1 MTIFIDARIASAGF
15 ALLCLAACSKKSDSD
30 SDQPLAGST
39 AAGIGAAGMSA
50 GSGGT
55 LASAGSGG
63 SAGMAGSTVMTAG
76 SGGSIAAG
84 SGGAAGSMMIDDAG
98 ATDGGD
104 QPMPTDGCTRE
115 SLSAAVDAYVA
126 ALEANDPS
134 GLTLADDV
142 KFTENGETLEV
153 GAGFWETAGA
163 TSFKRSALDTETC
176 QSVTEAVTDEDGTDI
191 VLGLRL
197 KHEGGAI
204 TEIETMVVRGRAE
217 AMLFDLTRLDKPS
230 AAFTTPPPRDQRN
243 TRAEMIDIA
252 MRYPAGLRVGSFVT
266 SDVPFSADAYRLEN
280 GQYMGG
286 PGCTFIAGCDDI
298 RNQRLPVLAGITG
311 GVVAVDEENGTV
323 LLRLDFGPGSVMGG
337 GRGARGA
344 APAGGAPAPEMV
356 LVTFEAFKIYGGQV
370 HAVEAVFE
378 SMPVN
383 TPRGWE

>member
-1 MTIFIDARIASAGF
+1 MSRFRVFGPAAVVVA
-15 ALLCLAACSKKSDSD
+15 LCLPLPAAAQSCNRECLGGIVTAFLDSLVAHDPSKA
-30 SDQPLAGST
+30 PLADNVRFTEDTKELAVGGGFWATASKLSAFRTDFLDVREQT
-39 AAGIGAAGMSA
+39 AAVHA
-50 GSGGT
+50 
-55 LASAGSGG
+55 
-63 SAGMAGSTVMTAG
+63 VM
-76 SGGSIAAG
+76 
-84 SGGAAGSMMIDDAG
+84 
-98 ATDGGD
+98 
-104 QPMPTDGCTRE
+104 E
-115 SLSAAVDAYVA
+115 
-126 ALEANDPS
+126 
-134 GLTLADDV
+134 
-142 KFTENGETLEV
+142 ENGTPVL
-153 GAGFWETAGA
+153 F
-163 TSFKRSALDTETC
+163 SA
-176 QSVTEAVTDEDGTDI
+176 
-191 VLGLRL
+191 RL
-197 KHEGGAI
+197 KVEDREI
-204 TEIETMVVRGRAE
+204 TEIETRVVRGRAE

-230 AAFTTPPPRDQRN
+230 AAFTTMPPRDQRN